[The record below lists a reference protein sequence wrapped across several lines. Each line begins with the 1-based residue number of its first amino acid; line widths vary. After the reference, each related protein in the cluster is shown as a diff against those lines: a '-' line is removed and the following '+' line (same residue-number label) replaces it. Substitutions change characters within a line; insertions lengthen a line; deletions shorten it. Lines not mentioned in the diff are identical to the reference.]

1 MEHKYLAKRYWADKP
16 TAMGKSDVL
25 ARSFNDVINL
35 SLGDP
40 DMITPELIIDKAFAD
55 AKAGHTKY
63 TDFRGEPELRQEIA
77 KFYKEEYGLDIPDE
91 EIFVSTSGC
100 IAMALALEAVV
111 NDGDEVILQGPY
123 FTPYP
128 GQVKLA
134 RGIPVE

>member
-40 DMITPELIIDKAFAD
+40 DMITPELIIDKAFED
-55 AKAGHTKY
+55 AKAGYTKY
-63 TDFRGEPELRQEIA
+63 TDFRGMPELRQEIA

-91 EIFVSTSGC
+91 
-100 IAMALALEAVV
+100 
-111 NDGDEVILQGPY
+111 
-123 FTPYP
+123 
-128 GQVKLA
+128 
-134 RGIPVE
+134 